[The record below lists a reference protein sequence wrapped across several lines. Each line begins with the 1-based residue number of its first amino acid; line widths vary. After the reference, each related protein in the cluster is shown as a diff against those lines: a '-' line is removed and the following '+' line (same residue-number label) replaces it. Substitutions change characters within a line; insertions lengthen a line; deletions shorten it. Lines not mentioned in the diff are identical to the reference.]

1 MYEYRNI
8 VVSVLFC
15 INIYLYIYV
24 FMFYG
29 VYISI

>member
-8 VVSVLFC
+8 LVSVLFC